1 MLHYRIEIT
10 IPLITNAL
18 TGIVK
23 LTCQSLTD
31 DLDQI
36 SLNTDP
42 TMAVLAVYKGV
53 EKITP
58 CYNSANYELLLPFEQ
73 AVALDDTFMIT
84 IHYTAADN
92 NYGFYNYEM
101 SAYTDWAAGWFPCH
115 DIPSD
120 KATYDLHIT
129 VPYGVEVAS
138 VGLLEDRVISGDGL
152 WETYNW
158 RTDYPVATHL
168 VGMMMSRYYALWSD
182 WYITLTGDSLEVAYY
197 IFDRDSAD
205 ARQDFVHIVD
215 AIEFYSDLF
224 GPYPFEKYGM
234 AEVEPLYYGAMEY
247 QSMSMISSNWI
258 RGNLTAEDGLVH
270 ELAHQWW
277 GDAVGIEDWPSLWL
291 SEGFAEYTAALY
303 TEYRYG
309 DEAFKALMAAKRD
322 RYLQQS
328 ETQDYNISDPI
339 FDRSHINIVYKKGA
353 WVLHM
358 LRYVVGTDNLWLI
371 LQNYFDAY
379 KYSNAT
385 ITDFQTAAEEV
396 YGSGLAWFFDE
407 WIYEKGYPRIS
418 ATHVINIVA
427 DDEYECAITL
437 QQVHNSNQGP
447 LFTMPLDMRLIG
459 TEGTLDTTVWLSTA
473 SQTYT
478 FLMPFEPQQL
488 VLDPNDRV
496 LMETE
501 SNSLEIQEQ
510 PIIADRFRLESNYP
524 NPFNSTTTLRF
535 ELPAATEV
543 VLNIYDLSGR
553 EIVRLID
560 RNLEAGYHQYIWN
573 ARDAHGRE
581 LPTGIYIAR
590 MMVQGSTKSIKIML
604 LK

>member
-1 MLHYRIEIT
+1 VGINERALDKDHFFSQTNPDLDTAFDVLHYRIEIT

-385 ITDFQTAAEEV
+385 ITDFRTAAEEV

-418 ATHVINIVA
+418 AAHVINIV
-427 DDEYECAITL
+427 
-437 QQVHNSNQGP
+437 
-447 LFTMPLDMRLIG
+447 
-459 TEGTLDTTVWLSTA
+459 TTVWLSTA